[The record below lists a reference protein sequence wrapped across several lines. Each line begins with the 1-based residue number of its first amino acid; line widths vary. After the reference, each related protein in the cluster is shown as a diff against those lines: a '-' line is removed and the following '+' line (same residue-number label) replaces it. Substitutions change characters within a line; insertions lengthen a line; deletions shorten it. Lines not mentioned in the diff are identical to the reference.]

1 MNSNIFH
8 IRQMSAPWEGLHYS
22 VSWPGRGTVREHRYI
37 MLEQAFKTGD
47 YCVGITNGSECVR
60 VNADVVLSHS
70 WSPEFLDHMFGRT
83 AELTAVAFTE
93 LKYAEDF
100 VYRMEQVIAWKML
113 SRKERA

>member
-1 MNSNIFH
+1 MNSTIFH

-22 VSWPGRGTVREHRYI
+22 VSWSGRGAVREHRYV

-47 YCVGITNGSECVR
+47 YSVGITNGSECVR
-60 VNADVVLSHS
+60 VNADVVLSQS

-83 AELTAVAFTE
+83 VELTAVAFSE

-100 VYRMEQVIAWKML
+100 VDRMEKIIAWKML
-113 SRKERA
+113 VRRERV